1 MIQLTEKAIHRVREV
16 VESEKKAGL
25 RLGVRGGGCSGLSYV
40 TRYESGPGA
49 QDRVF
54 EFDGVKVFV
63 DPKSFMFLDGIT
75 LDWKDTLIEKSFVFI
90 NPKATKSCGCGTSF
104 S

>member
-1 MIQLTEKAIHRVREV
+1 MIHLTENAVRRVREV
-16 VESEKKAGL
+16 VEKEHKGGL

-40 TRYESGPGA
+40 TRYEEAAAGK
-49 QDRVF
+49 DRVF

-63 DPKSFMFLDGIT
+63 DPKSYLFLDGLT
-75 LDWKDTLIEKSFVFI
+75 LDWKDTLMEQCFVFI
-90 NPKATKSCGCGTSF
+90 NPNATKSCGCGTSF